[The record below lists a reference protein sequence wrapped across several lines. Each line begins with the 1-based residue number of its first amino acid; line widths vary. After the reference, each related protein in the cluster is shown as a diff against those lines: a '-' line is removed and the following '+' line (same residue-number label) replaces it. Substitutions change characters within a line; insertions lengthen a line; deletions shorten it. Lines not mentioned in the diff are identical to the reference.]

1 MVNFSL
7 QTSSHSSSSRNVRNL
22 FFGAFLQFVLIFKSR
37 RNCSERKIF
46 VVDLF
51 RNCKCAFGN
60 GASERNFHLFVIKVT
75 QYDCIQIMTSFFL
88 FLFIVRYVTYRYE
101 ESNPVTVCLE
111 MMCNFAL

>member
-1 MVNFSL
+1 
-7 QTSSHSSSSRNVRNL
+7 
-22 FFGAFLQFVLIFKSR
+22 
-37 RNCSERKIF
+37 